1 MTDTKFKNFSKI
13 NILQRHYDL
22 DYSLDGLVNYLIS
35 VGEKLFSTNFIFS
48 FQEKT
53 IQRKKFRQA
62 FRLGSL

>member
-1 MTDTKFKNFSKI
+1 M
-13 NILQRHYDL
+13 LQRNYDL